1 MPQVH
6 VKKSNAKKILVL
18 VAVLLLCL
26 GVIGAVSFWEAG
38 QEKEAMSVQAEIDE
52 SARRRREGWIERDG
66 VWYAPKQGQETML
79 LIGLDK
85 MDPLKQSE
93 GYNNNTQADFLLL
106 AVFDDIEEK
115 VHVLHIN
122 RDSMAEIPVLGVD
135 GQPAGSVTGQLALAY
150 TYGSGLNDSCVNT
163 VDAVSDFLYG
173 IEIDHYVAMTMGAIP
188 YLNDL
193 IGGVEVTVLDD
204 FSGIDDSLVEG
215 ETITLKGEQAL
226 HYVRNRAELEDSTNL
241 NRMKRQQQYL
251 MAAAQ
256 KIENLDEDFTI
267 SPEQLAQ
274 IAKYILSDC
283 SIDRMS
289 EQFGTYKLQELQDIR
304 GEAVQGEEYIEYYV
318 DEDALA
324 EQVLELFYEEK

>member
-18 VAVLLLCL
+18 VTVLLLCL

-38 QEKEAMSVQAEIDE
+38 LEKEAMSVQAEIDE

-150 TYGSGLNDSCVNT
+150 T
-163 VDAVSDFLYG
+163 
-173 IEIDHYVAMTMGAIP
+173 
-188 YLNDL
+188 
-193 IGGVEVTVLDD
+193 
-204 FSGIDDSLVEG
+204 
-215 ETITLKGEQAL
+215 
-226 HYVRNRAELEDSTNL
+226 
-241 NRMKRQQQYL
+241 
-251 MAAAQ
+251 
-256 KIENLDEDFTI
+256 
-267 SPEQLAQ
+267 
-274 IAKYILSDC
+274 
-283 SIDRMS
+283 
-289 EQFGTYKLQELQDIR
+289 
-304 GEAVQGEEYIEYYV
+304 
-318 DEDALA
+318 
-324 EQVLELFYEEK
+324 